1 MRRVTKKLFLVKDLP
16 IFIEADDEMQA
27 LMMFE
32 EAALKVQSK
41 GFDGIIEVD
50 TEDSHQE
57 SLDQRY
63 LN

>member
-16 IFIEADDEMQA
+16 IFIEANDEMQA

-50 TEDSHQE
+50 TEDSHQK

>member
-57 SLDQRY
+57 NRDQRY